1 MNKVFLHS
9 FASKSAAEDMLQI
22 VSRRSGNGGK
32 KCYEV
37 SSLKGAH
44 SLYFLPEVF
53 EKLHP
58 DLPRPNAAVISGF
71 IQGYQVSQTRLKSQ

>member
-1 MNKVFLHS
+1 MIMNKVFLHS
-9 FASKSAAEDMLQI
+9 FASKSAAEDMLQV

-53 EKLHP
+53 EKLHLVCP
-58 DLPRPNAAVISGF
+58 ALMR
-71 IQGYQVSQTRLKSQ
+71 K